1 MIVPGGTVEGVL
13 GERMATD
20 RALAVFG
27 VRRLRLLVHAGHATP
42 TVDVDHPV
50 APGAPTCFR
59 SERDRSDLSE
69 AGFDER
75 CECLDGILRVRTVR
89 LQVHD
94 RPLDEAQ

>member
-42 TVDVDHPV
+42 TVGVDHPV
-50 APGAPTCFR
+50 APGTPTCFR
-59 SERDRSDLSE
+59 PERDPSDLSE

-75 CECLDGILRVRTVR
+75 LQCPDGILRVRTVR
-89 LQVHD
+89 LQLHD